1 LHDVS
6 KPGVRLAKP
15 TRRIFASAWPNGQKS
30 QGFGCDEGPRE
41 EAREAVIRCTS
52 SQDPGRED
60 PQVPPWL
67 VDPRAMSAYRAPRG
81 KTLVTGGSGH
91 FGANLVH
98 RLLAEGHELRAL
110 VQPEANNR
118 ALDGLELE
126 RFAGDV
132 RDPERMREACRGCGQ
147 VFHAA
152 AKVSTR
158 APTPAQEREIWE
170 INVLGTRNVVRASL
184 DAGVDRLCLTGSFSG
199 IGVDPDAPSHPVHE
213 QLPFYPFMDWL
224 PYARTKALAEHEV
237 LKGVAD
243 GLDAVI
249 AVSTGIIGPHDF
261 LPSRTGKVLIDFAR
275 GNLRGYIPGGS
286 EFVRA
291 ADLVEGHLLAMAKG
305 KTGRRY
311 LLSTEFLSL
320 DDLLD
325 LFAELVGRPKP
336 RLRVPVPVMKTL
348 SRVYASTVRR
358 VLPDAPQS
366 LTPGAIE
373 ILAMNRHADIS
384 LAREELGYAPTS
396 MREAVREAYEFFCEA
411 GMIAPKAA

>member
-1 LHDVS
+1 M
-6 KPGVRLAKP
+6 G
-15 TRRIFASAWPNGQKS
+15 
-30 QGFGCDEGPRE
+30 
-41 EAREAVIRCTS
+41 
-52 SQDPGRED
+52 DP
-60 PQVPPWL
+60 
-67 VDPRAMSAYRAPRG
+67 AYRPFRG

-91 FGANLVH
+91 FGANLVR
-98 RLLAEGHELRAL
+98 RLLTEGHEVRAL
-110 VQPEANNR
+110 VQASANNG

-132 RDPERMREACRGCGQ
+132 RDPAQMREACRGVGQ

-170 INVLGTRNVVRASL
+170 INVVGTRNMVRASL
-184 DAGVDRLCLTGSFSG
+184 EEGVDRLCLTGSFSG
-199 IGVDPDAPSHPVHE
+199 IGIDPDAPSRPVHE
-213 QLPFYPFMDWL
+213 GMPFYPFIDWL
-224 PYARTKALAEHEV
+224 PYARSKTLAEHEL

-261 LPSRTGKVLIDFAR
+261 LPSRTGKVLVDFAN
-275 GNLRGYIPGGS
+275 GDLRGYMPGGS

-305 KTGRRY
+305 KPGRRY
-311 LLSTEFLSL
+311 LLSTEFLTL

-325 LFAELVGRPKP
+325 LYVELIGRPKP
-336 RLRVPVPVMKTL
+336 RLRMPVPVMKMI
-348 SRVYASTVRR
+348 SRAYAATVRR
-358 VLPDAPQS
+358 IVPDAPQR

-373 ILAMNRHADIS
+373 ILAMERHADLS
-384 LAREELGYAPTS
+384 LAREELGYQPTTI
-396 MREAVREAYEFFCEA
+396 REAVREAYACFCER
-411 GMIAPKAA
+411 GMITGRAA